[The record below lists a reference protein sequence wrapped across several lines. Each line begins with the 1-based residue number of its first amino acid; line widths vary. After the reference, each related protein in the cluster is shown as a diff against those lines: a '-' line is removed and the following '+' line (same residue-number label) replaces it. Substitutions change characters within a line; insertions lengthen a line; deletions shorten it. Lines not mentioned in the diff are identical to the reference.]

1 LKLKDPKT
9 FQRPEPNSSSRG
21 SVLSTLQKIN
31 LSLKVI
37 AQDVAEGFFFITHS
51 SMAFLGL
58 SVFFLTMVLTLR
70 PQLRESGEL
79 KLINWLQERRADE
92 TGLMGDVD
100 AVDRATAT
108 NPYELPKQQANIAF
122 WLSKKYHVAPEP
134 IGALVE
140 EAYDLGGKNQIEPTL
155 ILAVMAIE
163 SGFNP
168 FAQSGVG
175 AQGLMQVMTHMHSA
189 KYEGFGGD
197 LAAFDPV
204 TNLRVGVKILKD
216 FILKAGSVEGG
227 LKLYV
232 GDTSSSDDKAYS
244 NKVLAEQAKLN
255 QVAQGIKVPT
265 SLPPTLSA
273 ASSGLVENLWEK
285 AQKLATFKDEP

>member
-1 LKLKDPKT
+1 M
-9 FQRPEPNSSSRG
+9 RS
-21 SVLSTLQKIN
+21 SVLSTLQKFN
-31 LSLKVI
+31 SSLKVI

-51 SMAFLGL
+51 SLAFLGL

-70 PQLRESGEL
+70 PELRESGEIM
-79 KLINWLQERRADE
+79 LINWLQERRADE
-92 TGLMGDVD
+92 TGLMADAD

-108 NPYELPKQQANIAF
+108 NPYHLPKQQSNIAF

-140 EAYDLGGKNQIEPTL
+140 EAYDLGSKNQIEPTL

-175 AQGLMQVMTHMHSA
+175 AQGLMQVMTHMHSE
-189 KYEGFGGD
+189 KYEGFGGE

-216 FILKAGSVEGG
+216 FIAKAGSIEGG

-232 GDTSSSDDKAYS
+232 GDTSTTDEKAYS
-244 NKVLAEQAKLN
+244 SKVLAEQAKLI

-265 SLPPTLSA
+265 TMPPTLTA

-285 AQKLATFKDEP
+285 AQKLASFKDEP

>member
-1 LKLKDPKT
+1 M
-9 FQRPEPNSSSRG
+9 
-21 SVLSTLQKIN
+21 STLQKIN

-70 PQLRESGEL
+70 PELRESGEI

-108 NPYELPKQQANIAF
+108 NPYQLPKQQANIAF

-140 EAYDLGGKNQIEPTL
+140 EAYELGGKSQIEPTL

-175 AQGLMQVMTHMHSA
+175 AQGLMQVMTRMHSE

-216 FILKAGSVEGG
+216 FILRAGSVEGG

-244 NKVLAEQAKLN
+244 AKVLAEQAKLN

>member
-1 LKLKDPKT
+1 M
-9 FQRPEPNSSSRG
+9 
-21 SVLSTLQKIN
+21 STLQKIN

-70 PQLRESGEL
+70 PELRENVEV

-108 NPYELPKQQANIAF
+108 NPYQLPKQQANIAF

-140 EAYDLGGKNQIEPTL
+140 EAYELGAKNQMEPTL

-168 FAQSGVG
+168 FAQSSVG
-175 AQGLMQVMTHMHSA
+175 AQGLMQVMTHMHSE

-216 FILKAGSVEGG
+216 FILRAGSVEGG

-244 NKVLAEQAKLN
+244 AKVLAEQAKLN